1 MSEKTRGIAMTFP
14 AEDGE
19 KEKGSPVSPNSL
31 SPNLPPRLRRRLMVS
46 KSPITAEHIESKLN
60 QANQR
65 RQQFYELLSKKA
77 VPKSRDSSP
86 SSADEDLGKRHEPN
100 LKGAEQK
107 RSARRFLH
115 PRKTTLAL
123 AKAFEAL
130 AISEES
136 VKSMSF
142 EQLAL
147 KIESA
152 TTIRSTKALLDRL
165 ESRYLISRAATG
177 SSLPSLE
184 NIDYLLQRV
193 ASPVSKENININVES
208 KNIHSSDETPLS
220 SVALPRYP
228 VRVFLCAYM
237 ILGHPETVFSG
248 RRESVNDLAQSATD
262 LICEFELLLKIIL
275 QGSNKTPLKD
285 TAPKSSTIT
294 FTSQLEA
301 FDKAW
306 RLYLLHF
313 VAWKDTDAK
322 LLEHDLVRAAC
333 QLELSMQSCKL
344 TPELDMKTIQNKIT
358 ENQKILREKLQQLSG
373 NQGLENLEAAL
384 SEVRSRYAGSKE
396 SARLSSFHPASLG
409 DSSVSV
415 SAETSN
421 LTDTHK
427 SSSPMNHIVFD
438 KDESDLANEVSS
450 SLSFKSGTD
459 GHLSPTTLVV
469 GENELLVNEILHDQ
483 HLGVSDSLTD
493 GNEGQNS
500 LKANVRETI
509 EKAFWDGVME
519 SMKGN
524 ESDFSWILKLVT
536 EVRDELCHMSPKSWK
551 HEVNESI
558 DVDILEQM
566 LRSGD
571 LDVDY
576 FGKVL
581 EFALGTLRKLSAPAK
596 EDDMKTIHYQF
607 LKELGDI
614 LQAEDKSKA
623 SCALAI
629 TKGLR
634 FVMQQIQ
641 TLKREISIARLRMV
655 EPLIKGNAGIEYL
668 RKAFIDRHGS
678 PALASTSLPITR
690 QWVSSVKV
698 MVEQEWHEYNNS
710 LSVVTNKEPS
720 SGPPPT
726 TLRTGGKISG
736 TKISLQTSSIDF
748 IDSAFPGKQLPEC
761 VGEEIDLLIRLGLL
775 KLVCEVGGLSL
786 EVLPETLKMNLSRLR
801 GVQSQFQKIIVISTC
816 CLVLRQTLSNENLV
830 TNALDMD
837 TIALRCVNQLSS
849 LLETVEDIGIP
860 DIVETI
866 SGCAEYSEHH
876 SCPEKLE
883 ARKQIMARML
893 GKSLQAGDAIFKR
906 VSRAVYLA
914 ARGVVF
920 GGNGKKGRELTEASL
935 RPVGAT
941 LLADNLVKAAE
952 VLIVVA
958 AVTSNVH
965 RPWYEELLKTL

>member
-65 RQQFYELLSKKA
+65 RQQFYEL
-77 VPKSRDSSP
+77 
-86 SSADEDLGKRHEPN
+86 
-100 LKGAEQK
+100 
-107 RSARRFLH
+107 SARRFLH

-193 ASPVSKENININVES
+193 ASPVSKENININEES

-275 QGSNKTPLKD
+275 QGSNKTPHKD

-396 SARLSSFHPASLG
+396 SDRLSSFHPASLG

-483 HLGVSDSLTD
+483 HLGVVDSLTD

-551 HEVNESI
+551 HEINESI

-634 FVMQQIQ
+634 FVLQQIQ
-641 TLKREISIARLRMV
+641 TLKREISRARLRMV

-720 SGPPPT
+720 SGLPPT

-736 TKISLQTSSIDF
+736 TKISSQTSSIDL
-748 IDSAFPGKQLPEC
+748 IDSAFPGEQLPEC

-801 GVQSQFQKIIVISTC
+801 GVQSQFQKIIVMSTC

-860 DIVETI
+860 DIVETL

-893 GKSLQAGDAIFKR
+893 GKSLQADDAIFKR

-958 AVTSNVH
+958 AVTCNVH